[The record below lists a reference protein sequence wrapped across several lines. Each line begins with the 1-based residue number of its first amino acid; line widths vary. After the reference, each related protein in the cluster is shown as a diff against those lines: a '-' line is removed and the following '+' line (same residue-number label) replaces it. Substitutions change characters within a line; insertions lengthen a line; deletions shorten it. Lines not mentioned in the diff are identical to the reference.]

1 MKIKEMS
8 VDETNAKSMERR
20 HSRTPSVHQQDLG
33 FEWNEKHEELVKKWQ
48 ERSTHYTK
56 LHNMAGKHYSTLNSW
71 LGIPTKVCLS
81 LIASIEFSQ
90 LTNVESAGWSFY
102 FNGVIALL
110 TLALETVQDYL
121 GFSPRSAKH
130 YSAANIYEKLSMNIE
145 MELCNPREKR
155 VNVRA
160 FMRHAKETLQGVK
173 ETAPDI
179 PTSIL
184 DGYLKDMEQQHPESF
199 KINQMVRNIEP
210 TSLGSI
216 KPNNSSVPEV
226 GIGVNG
232 SDTHEDPKDLTDPET
247 DLQDEFDLEM
257 QRKLQLKKEK
267 IEQYQ
272 LQRFNE

>member
-1 MKIKEMS
+1 MS
-8 VDETNAKSMERR
+8 VDDPNAKSIERR

-48 ERSTHYTK
+48 ERSTHYSK
-56 LHNMAGKHYSTLNSW
+56 LHNMAGKHFSTLNSW
-71 LGIPTKVCLS
+71 LGIPTKICLS

-90 LTNVESAGWSFY
+90 LTNAESAGWSFY

-121 GFSPRSAKH
+121 GFAPRSAKH
-130 YSAANIYEKLSMNIE
+130 YSAANIYEKMSMNIE
-145 MELCNPREKR
+145 MELCNPCEKR

-160 FMRHAKETLQGVK
+160 FMRHAKETLQDVK

-184 DGYLKDMEQQHPESF
+184 DSYLKDMEKQPPESF
-199 KINQMVRNIEP
+199 KVKQMVRNIEQ
-210 TSLGSI
+210 TSLEPM
-216 KPNNSSVPEV
+216 KTNNNSVTSVPEV
-226 GIGVNG
+226 RIEANG
-232 SDTHEDPKDLTDPET
+232 TVTHEDPTDPET

-272 LQRFNE
+272 LQRFND

>member
-1 MKIKEMS
+1 MS
-8 VDETNAKSMERR
+8 VDDTNGKSPERRR
-20 HSRTPSVHQQDLG
+20 HSHTPSVHQQDLG
-33 FEWNEKHEELVKKWQ
+33 FEWNENHEELVRKWQ
-48 ERSTHYTK
+48 ERSNHYSK
-56 LHNMAGKHYSTLNSW
+56 LHNMAGKHFSTLNSW

-90 LTNVESAGWSFY
+90 LTSVESAGWSFY

-121 GFSPRSAKH
+121 GFAPRSAKH
-130 YSAANIYEKLSMNIE
+130 YSAANIYDKLAMNIE

-160 FMRHAKETLQGVK
+160 FMRHAKETLQDVK
-173 ETAPDI
+173 ETSPDI

-184 DGYLKDMEQQHPESF
+184 DEYLRDMEQQPPERF
-199 KINQMVRNIEP
+199 KINQMVRNVKKDTIDP
-210 TSLGSI
+210 VR
-216 KPNNSSVPEV
+216 KVPQV
-226 GIGVNG
+226 QNDANRT
-232 SDTHEDPKDLTDPET
+232 DTHEDQANQADPTDPET

-272 LQRFNE
+272 IQRFNE

>member
-121 GFSPRSAKH
+121 GFSPRSAKATILRF
-130 YSAANIYEKLSMNIE
+130 SLTAAPIFVL
-145 MELCNPREKR
+145 
-155 VNVRA
+155 
-160 FMRHAKETLQGVK
+160 H
-173 ETAPDI
+173 
-179 PTSIL
+179 TSIL
-184 DGYLKDMEQQHPESF
+184 IILIFELIKGKEAIAVLKWS
-199 KINQMVRNIEP
+199 
-210 TSLGSI
+210 
-216 KPNNSSVPEV
+216 
-226 GIGVNG
+226 
-232 SDTHEDPKDLTDPET
+232 
-247 DLQDEFDLEM
+247 
-257 QRKLQLKKEK
+257 
-267 IEQYQ
+267 
-272 LQRFNE
+272 